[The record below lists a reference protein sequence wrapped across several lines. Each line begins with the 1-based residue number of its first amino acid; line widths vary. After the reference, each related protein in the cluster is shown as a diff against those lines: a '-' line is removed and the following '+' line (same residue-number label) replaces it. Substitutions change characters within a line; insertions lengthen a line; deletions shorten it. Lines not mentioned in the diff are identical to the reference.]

1 MLIKQIS
8 IFVEN
13 KPGRLAEV
21 TGLISKANIDI
32 RALSIADTTNFG
44 ILRLIVDQPDR
55 AAEVLREGGFTV
67 SITDVMGIVVKDT
80 PGGLYPAIQALSD
93 EGVTVEYMYAFVNSP
108 KDEAYV
114 ILRIEDTDRAIDI
127 LNRNHVPLVDPQTLY
142 AM

>member
-21 TGLISKANIDI
+21 TALISKANIDI

-44 ILRLIVDQPDR
+44 ILRLIVDQPDK
-55 AAEVLREGGFTV
+55 AQKVLKEGGFTV

-80 PGGLYPAIQALSD
+80 PGGLYPAIQVLSD
-93 EGVTVEYMYAFVNSP
+93 EGVTVEYMYAFVNAS

-114 ILRIEDTDRAIDI
+114 ILRVEDTGRAIEI
-127 LNRNHVPLVDPQTLY
+127 LTRNNITLVDPETLY
-142 AM
+142 TM